1 MKRSYTAVLTKI
13 CNLIYFKQINNAK
26 KPAKL
31 IFSLEKWMKIWMNGK
46 NDIEITYE
54 AHYFIE
60 QIFSE
65 QH

>member
-31 IFSLEKWMKIWMNGK
+31 IFSLEK
-46 NDIEITYE
+46 
-54 AHYFIE
+54 
-60 QIFSE
+60 
-65 QH
+65 